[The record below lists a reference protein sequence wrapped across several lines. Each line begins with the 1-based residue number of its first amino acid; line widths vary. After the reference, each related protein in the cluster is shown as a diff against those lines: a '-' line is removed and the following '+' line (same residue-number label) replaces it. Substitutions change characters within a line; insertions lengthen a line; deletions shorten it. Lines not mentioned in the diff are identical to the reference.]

1 MQLQRN
7 VIVQSARTKIRV
19 RACVCVCVCAGMT
32 RLYACTIAT
41 HSEYGM
47 LTNYVTLKQFLQSS
61 NAIVSKYKR
70 NFYFLTFCLTFCAY
84 LPCNFEDSDLIVI
97 NHVICRIIE
106 NVIINHVGFFFFFF
120 FYFFFFF
127 FFFKEMIFLALVH
140 KQDIYLQYVIMCW
153 HTSWEISLFFIMFAQ
168 VRYSSYF
175 ILIVYDTNGV
185 NMESH
190 KISCVID
197 FYYNII
203 D

>member
-1 MQLQRN
+1 M
-7 VIVQSARTKIRV
+7 
-19 RACVCVCVCAGMT
+19 CVCVCAGMT

-120 FYFFFFF
+120 F
-127 FFFKEMIFLALVH
+127 H
-140 KQDIYLQYVIMCW
+140 PQDVRVVCHEKANW
-153 HTSWEISLFFIMFAQ
+153 RTNCARESTKRAEHTGRGGASE
-168 VRYSSYF
+168 
-175 ILIVYDTNGV
+175 
-185 NMESH
+185 
-190 KISCVID
+190 
-197 FYYNII
+197 
-203 D
+203 